1 MSFRTR
7 LPILAAGLL
16 CATATAGCLTP
27 HVKAPPSQAI
37 LQARAAHEAKPAAC
51 ATGALETVSPVNL
64 DFPFDE
70 ATISEVGQK
79 RLADAAQ
86 WLGCNP
92 GVEVVIKPDGE
103 SQGDAAHQND
113 LAQRRAQAAADQLR
127 ALGAKT
133 AVVRVLA
140 RTAPDPVGGPHL
152 LINAVGRGW

>member
-16 CATATAGCLTP
+16 CAAATAGCLTP

-51 ATGALETVSPVNL
+51 ALGALETVSPVGL

-79 RLADAAQ
+79 RLAAAAQ
-86 WLGCNP
+86 WLTCNP
-92 GVEVVIKPDGE
+92 GVEAVIRPDGD
-103 SQGDAAHQND
+103 SQGDAAHMNE

-127 ALGAKT
+127 ALGAQ
-133 AVVRVLA
+133 AVVIRVLA
-140 RTAPDPVGGPHL
+140 RTAADPVGGPHV
-152 LINAVGRGW
+152 LINATGRGW